1 MANREVKQREIAGAL
16 SPEDFAQRSS
26 SPCPCFQPSG
36 STDIRASQA
45 PGKLPGLISG
55 LVPRINNEGT
65 SHSRGSPETTTHH
78 KGQEEAEVL
87 ARAQGGLGHVGRAGS
102 GLGHTGR
109 RPAELR
115 GVKRGR
121 VPSPQSRLP

>member
-1 MANREVKQREIAGAL
+1 MRSKAKGDCRHSESR
-16 SPEDFAQRSS
+16 DFAQRSPG
-26 SPCPCFQPSG
+26 PCPCFQPSCSPG
-36 STDIRASQA
+36 IRASQA
-45 PGKLPGLISG
+45 PGKLQVLIPG

-87 ARAQGGLGHVGRAGS
+87 ARAEGGLGHVGRAGS
-102 GLGHTGR
+102 GLGHMGKC
-109 RPAELR
+109 PAELLS
-115 GVKRGR
+115 VKRGR